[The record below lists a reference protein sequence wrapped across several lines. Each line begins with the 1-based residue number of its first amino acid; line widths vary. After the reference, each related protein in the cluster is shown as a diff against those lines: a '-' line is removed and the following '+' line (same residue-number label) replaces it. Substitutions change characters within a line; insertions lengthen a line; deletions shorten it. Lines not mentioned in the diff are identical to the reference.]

1 MNIGEK
7 IKQQRLQKEW
17 TQEHLAEL
25 LNVSRS
31 AVSSWEV
38 GRNYPDLVTIVAISD
53 LFGISLDQLLR
64 EDKEMA
70 KNVSKKIKM
79 NKVYKIILGV
89 LTFLIVVYVG
99 LNLKLRVDENRYK
112 ENLVSN
118 NWSAVVDG
126 QTARWIP
133 QYELK
138 ENGLYFWTQ
147 VFPIST
153 FTLPSSYTNLDIIVR
168 NDTKHLV
175 AQINN
180 DKDIELTIAKDNDT
194 SAKYSGKVIVDK
206 DLNVLEIN
214 GSYSQ
219 AKQKYL
225 KAYVKEHQTD
235 YKNILTQGITKRNQ
249 IIE

>member
-79 NKVYKIILGV
+79 NKVYKIILEV
-89 LTFLIVVYVG
+89 LTFLILVYMG

-112 ENLVSN
+112 ENLDKYNWQLVIDDLPGRRLSNYSKEENELIFFTSVSPI
-118 NWSAVVDG
+118 SIFD
-126 QTARWIP
+126 
-133 QYELK
+133 
-138 ENGLYFWTQ
+138 
-147 VFPIST
+147 FPISY
-153 FTLPSSYTNLDIIVR
+153 FLYKFR
-168 NDTKHLV
+168 H
-175 AQINN
+175 
-180 DKDIELTIAKDNDT
+180 
-194 SAKYSGKVIVDK
+194 SG
-206 DLNVLEIN
+206 
-214 GSYSQ
+214 SQ
-219 AKQKYL
+219 
-225 KAYVKEHQTD
+225 
-235 YKNILTQGITKRNQ
+235 
-249 IIE
+249 